1 MVNKM
6 KDIIPTEVFNQ
17 WIVFDKTKYNLVNTI
32 DLDIGDTIKNIMP
45 NYRILN
51 ILMINNLIG
60 ERVLKKIKELK
71 LELEYDAFTIIHVM
85 EYEGKL
91 TVGID
96 CFKKATQ

>member
-1 MVNKM
+1 M

-71 LELEYDAFTIIHVM
+71 LELEYDAFTIIHIM